1 MVVKNPMQPKSS
13 IQKFVCALLSC
24 VCIGLVVLMIGT
36 VPGDAVAQARG
47 DTTADCGRFFLKYNP
62 ETKRRECVGGRR
74 SNANPDQQIRQL
86 TRQLAQTVQL
96 LQRALDGAEAIL
108 RTRQLNQETERRVR
122 DLLNDAQQRTR
133 EAQRFGREISQAQ
146 RTRRQELQTQQ
157 RQLTQQQFQ
166 LARELEQRQR
176 SLTQQLLAEQRSRS
190 QSIRGRRLN

>member
-13 IQKFVCALLSC
+13 IQKFVCALFSC
-24 VCIGLVVLMIGT
+24 VCIGLVMLMIGT
-36 VPGDAVAQARG
+36 LTGDAAAQSRG

-62 ETKRRECVGGRR
+62 ETKRQECVGGRR
-74 SNANPDQQIRQL
+74 GNANPDQQIRQL
-86 TRQLAQTVQL
+86 TRQLVQTVRL

-133 EAQRFGREISQAQ
+133 EAQRQGRVIAQAQ

>member
-13 IQKFVCALLSC
+13 IQKSVCALFSG
-24 VCIGLVVLMIGT
+24 VCIGLLLLMIG
-36 VPGDAVAQARG
+36 VMPGAAAAQARG

-74 SNANPDQQIRQL
+74 SNDNPQQQIRQL
-86 TRQLAQTVQL
+86 TRQLTQTVRL
-96 LQRALDGAEAIL
+96 LQKALDGAEAIL

-133 EAQRFGREISQAQ
+133 EAQRQGRAIAQAQ

-157 RQLTQQQFQ
+157 RQLTQEQFQ